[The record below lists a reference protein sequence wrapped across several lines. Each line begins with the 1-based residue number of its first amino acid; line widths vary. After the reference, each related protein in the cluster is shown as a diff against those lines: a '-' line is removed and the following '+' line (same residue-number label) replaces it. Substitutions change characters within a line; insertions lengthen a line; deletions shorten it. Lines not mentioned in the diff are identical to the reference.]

1 MTPAAPPT
9 TGPTTPSTPQQV
21 PANAPQAPQA
31 PQRANADFFSQKI
44 LPVLQKKCFN
54 CHQTGRKMKGGL
66 AVDSQAALIT
76 GGDSGPPP
84 LQRGESDAAS

>member
-1 MTPAAPPT
+1 MTQPT
-9 TGPTTPSTPQQV
+9 TLILLLALTTVQVLGQTPSGVKGGQGV
-21 PANAPQAPQA
+21 S
-31 PQRANADFFSQKI
+31 ADFFTQKI
-44 LPVLQKKCFN
+44 LPVLQQKCFN